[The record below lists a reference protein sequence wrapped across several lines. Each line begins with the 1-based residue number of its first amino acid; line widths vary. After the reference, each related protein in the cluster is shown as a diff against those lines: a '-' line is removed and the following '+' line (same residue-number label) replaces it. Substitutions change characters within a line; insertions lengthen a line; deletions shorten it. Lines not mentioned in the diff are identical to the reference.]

1 MKKLLLLVAMATV
14 MLGVSAQNPY
24 AYKLSTTHV
33 SETSATF
40 NYSLNAPATSVVL
53 KFYNGDAEVGSITMP
68 AEMIVAGDHSYIVN
82 YADHNLPKGV
92 ELTWKMIVSGEKVTA
107 PVELTDKVMKFYSP
121 AGVAVD
127 VNPESD
133 YFGTMYVTE
142 SSLSSKSEYFTTV
155 ANGTNGIGLYAM
167 DPRFNVAKDANDKYG
182 FNCGMQSSTSVVD
195 WRPARMHIS
204 DDGRMFILSH
214 RVNTGYPLYELN
226 RETMT
231 VSPVFEGTLD
241 TSTGIVTN
249 GDVQVAAGAGVGF
262 DVIGSGDNLKLLMMT
277 CTPANT
283 TGPAN
288 YKTHEYDLGS
298 AATWGEAPS
307 RRITAFDGKAVN
319 NAGINLC
326 YDGNGGAW
334 LSQWRGA
341 PTANEP
347 SYMHADLA
355 TNEADVVEY
364 DGIYSRNGGMAFNAD
379 HTLMVRGEGYNK
391 TFAVYSVEN
400 GQLTKLYEYSCPS
413 FTGWNQFAF
422 DYANNLIACDN
433 SAEVFGMIQL
443 PLADDVATPAAAK
456 YNFTVPAP
464 VYSVAGAPKELFN
477 ADNAWDPANVN
488 SEMALDDQSGLYTFT
503 GGEAELSAGSKVEFK
518 VVENHSWDVSYG
530 VEGNNVEIEV
540 PADGIYTLTVTFDAE
555 TGTVR
560 GVLNLVQAVYGK
572 MYILGEVNGNNWSA
586 TEGVEMT
593 TEDGKVYTANVLV
606 IKPENAAPM
615 LKANNNQ
622 YAYFS
627 FSTKLAD
634 PSSSDPWGDI
644 ASSRIGAVSEPSAD
658 NPNGDFFIN
667 GGLLGQDLSLEY
679 NTNPHAFR
687 LAEGN
692 YQIVLDKE
700 NMTMSVTGTTL
711 TGIDD
716 IEGAADVVS
725 IRYYNLQGVESA
737 TPFDGMNV
745 VVKQLS
751 NGQKVVT
758 KQMK

>member
-24 AYKLSTTHV
+24 AYKLSTTDV

-40 NYSLNAPATSVVL
+40 HYSLNAPATSVVL

-133 YFGTMYVTE
+133 YFGTMYLTE
-142 SSLSSKSEYFTTV
+142 SKVSSNSKYFSTV
-155 ANGTNGIGLYAM
+155 TNGSNGIGLYVM
-167 DPRFNVAKDANDKYG
+167 DPRFSFEKDANGKYG
-182 FNCGMQSSTSVVD
+182 YNCGMQSSASIVD
-195 WRPARMHIS
+195 WRPAHIHIS
-204 DDGRMFILSH
+204 EDGRMFILS
-214 RVNTGYPLYELN
+214 RNVDTAYPLYEVN
-226 RETMT
+226 RETKIVT
-231 VSPVFEGTLD
+231 PVFTGTLD

-249 GDVQVAAGAGVGF
+249 GDVEVAAGAGVGF
-262 DVIGSGDNLKLLMMT
+262 DVTGSGDDLKVLMMT
-277 CTPANT
+277 CTPST
-283 TGPAN
+283 TITPAN
-288 YKTHEYDLGS
+288 FRTYEYDLGS
-298 AATWGEAPS
+298 ASTWNQAPS
-307 RRITAFDGKAVN
+307 RRITAFDGKALN
-319 NAGINLC
+319 NAGININ

-334 LSQWRGA
+334 FSQYRGT
-341 PTANEP
+341 PNANEP
-347 SYMHADLA
+347 SFMHADLG
-355 TNEADVVEY
+355 TDVADVT
-364 DGIYSRNGGMAFNAD
+364 DYSVVCRGGGLAFNAD
-379 HTLMVRGEGYNK
+379 HSLMVRSEANK
-391 TFAVYSVEN
+391 IIAVYSVEN
-400 GQLTKLYEYSCPS
+400 GQMTKLYEYRCPS
-413 FTGWNQFAF
+413 FTGFNQFAF
-422 DYANNLIACDN
+422 DYANNIISCDN

-443 PLADDVATPAAAK
+443 PLADDVVTPAAAK

-477 ADNAWDPANVN
+477 ADNAWDSANVN

-572 MYILGEVNGNNWSA
+572 MYILGEVNGNSWSA

-700 NMTMSVTGTTL
+700 NMTMSVSGTTL

-716 IEGAADVVS
+716 IEGTADVVS
-725 IRYYNLQGVESA
+725 VRYYNLQGVESA

-758 KQMK
+758 KQIR